1 MPAKEEDYWNLR
13 LEIVN
18 LKKDQER
25 TNENLE
31 DVKEELHSLKKWI
44 SNGVWVIASGILLS
58 FTKFILEGGLNGI
71 IK

>member
-1 MPAKEEDYWNLR
+1 MTKEDDYWNLR
-13 LEIVN
+13 IEVVN

-25 TNENLE
+25 TNEKLE
-31 DVKEELHSLKKWI
+31 DVIDELASLKKWI

-71 IK
+71 LK